1 MLRVREEPPAVAARL
16 EVLTQSLPRVPEG
29 FLEELARE
37 YKGRTCFVTGAD
49 GFIGSHMV
57 EQLVEYGA
65 DVRAFVRATSSGE
78 LRNIGRLKDKIRVRR
93 GNLTDKTSVDAAVRD
108 LADGAGTIIF
118 HLAAQA

>member
-49 GFIGSHMV
+49 GFIGSHLV

-78 LRNIGRLKDKIRVRR
+78 LRNIGHLRSHIRVYR
-93 GNLTDKTSVDAAVRD
+93 GNLGDKTSVDTAVND
-108 LADGAGTIIF
+108 LRSGNSTIVF
-118 HLAAQA
+118 HLGA